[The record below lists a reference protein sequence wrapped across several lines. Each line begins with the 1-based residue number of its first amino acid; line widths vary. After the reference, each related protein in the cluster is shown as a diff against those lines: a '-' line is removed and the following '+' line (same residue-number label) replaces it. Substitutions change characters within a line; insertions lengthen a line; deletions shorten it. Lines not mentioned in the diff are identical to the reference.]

1 MPHQLAT
8 NEKFNRNRNDARESY
23 HSGSDKSNKFKFI
36 ALSDNCVWIRRVKE
50 TKKSKK
56 YFKQVI
62 IHFIFCHKI
71 TQISEYFTFIRDLIK
86 LEILYPNRLLVT
98 R

>member
-8 NEKFNRNRNDARESY
+8 NEKFNRNRDDARESY
-23 HSGSDKSNKFKFI
+23 HAGSDKSNKFKFI

-62 IHFIFCHKI
+62 HFIFCQKI
-71 TQISEYFTFIRDLIK
+71 TQISEYTHLFVILIK
-86 LEILYPNRLLVT
+86 LEIYIISRYLL
-98 R
+98 